1 MSALKK
7 RMAEKQHDRVEEL
20 KAAATPTRKR
30 TPARVEAELA
40 ALTEVAEAVEVLPKA
55 TLQVVEE
62 PTAPEPVTPK
72 PVTAEV
78 INTEVVPVGEEPWR
92 KFVTPPAHPGT
103 ATYIRRVNI
112 PISEATLAFLAAR
125 DFDLKTEKSRWV
137 INRNELLASAARTY
151 LANPDKWHAAYLAA
165 RADLPE
171 TPSTL
176 QGRIPPELFDGLG
189 MARFTPTGKRAVGP
203 VMGFVVDQLLA
214 GNTQPVR

>member
-30 TPARVEAELA
+30 HAPRVEAELEA
-40 ALTEVAEAVEVLPKA
+40 ATSEALTEVAEAVEVLPKA

-62 PTAPEPVTPK
+62 PAEATTDTALV
-72 PVTAEV
+72 
-78 INTEVVPVGEEPWR
+78 TEVAPVVGEEPWR
-92 KFVTPPAHPGT
+92 RFVTPPAHPGT
-103 ATYIRRVNI
+103 ATYIRRINI

-125 DFDLKTEKSRWV
+125 DFDLKSEKSRWV

-151 LANPDKWHAAYLAA
+151 LADPDTWHASYLAQ
-165 RADLPE
+165 RATLPE

-214 GNTQPVR
+214 GTTEPVG